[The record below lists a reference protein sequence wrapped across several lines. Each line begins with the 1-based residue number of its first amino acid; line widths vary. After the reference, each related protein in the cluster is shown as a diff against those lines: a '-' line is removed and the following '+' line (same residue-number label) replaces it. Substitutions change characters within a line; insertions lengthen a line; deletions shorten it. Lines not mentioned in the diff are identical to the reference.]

1 VADSF
6 GHGTTVVGVM
16 AARTNN
22 GATFD
27 TLGVAGVCGGDG
39 AGNAGCR
46 ILALKITAGSTGFAT
61 DFSITAACIA
71 AVNAGARALN
81 LSFAGEAPSEVER
94 ETFLWALERGC
105 VVVCAAGNHGAFQG
119 DTPQYPAAYAA
130 EGVCIQVGACDALGQ
145 RAAFSSYGPGLDVIA
160 PGVGIWTTFMTYPSH
175 AGASYP
181 GYVPNSGTSLAA
193 PFGTGTVGL
202 LAAARHELE
211 DTDFQQ
217 LLRRTAS
224 DVGAPGFDPQTGAG
238 LLDAG
243 AALAAVDPGIGIWHG
258 VAAATQL
265 TPLGVDTLVA
275 AEDAGARREPMM
287 AQRYEV
293 DADVALPDSFVGAPL
308 DSADG
313 APWAWARLG
322 ASNVGRGDFR
332 VSSVVPGLAQASVLA
347 GRLHLRA
354 HVYQVL
360 SGGDVDVPD
369 STFLPVAP
377 ESARIAFTVLG
388 RVRHAP
394 AGGPTSPPTIPVF
407 PNPFAASVT
416 LFGAPGASCA
426 IFDASGRLVRRLVI
440 RGTGAVTWD
449 GRDGRGHAEPEGLY
463 LARISNRTIK
473 LLRIR

>member
-46 ILALKITAGSTGFAT
+46 ILALKITAGSTGST
-61 DFSITAACIA
+61 DSWTLARAILAAA
-71 AVNAGARALN
+71 AAGARAVN
-81 LSFAGEAPSEVER
+81 VSFAGGGTSR
-94 ETFLWALERGC
+94 LERLAMQQALAQGC
-105 VVVCAAGNHGAFQG
+105 VSVCAAGNHGALNG

-130 EGVCIQVGACDALGQ
+130 EGVCIQVGACDATGQ

-181 GYVPNSGTSLAA
+181 GYVASSGTSLAA

-202 LAAARHELE
+202 LAAARPELE

-258 VAAATQL
+258 VAAATQF
-265 TPLGVDTLVA
+265 TPLDVDTLVS
-275 AEDAGARREPMM
+275 AEDHVVVP
-287 AQRYEV
+287 AQAFRATV
-293 DADVALPDSFVGAPL
+293 TVALPDSFA
-308 DSADG
+308 STA
-313 APWAWARLG
+313 WAWARVTGTGTLPEG
-322 ASNVGRGDFR
+322 FR
-332 VSSVVPGLAQASVLA
+332 LSCLSPHADV
-347 GRLHLRA
+347 R
-354 HVYQVL
+354 L
-360 SGGDVDVPD
+360 SGRALALSGCLYRATADGTWYPA
-369 STFLPVAP
+369 PP
-377 ESARIAFTVLG
+377 ESARIAFTVMGPVL
-388 RVRHAP
+388 RTNPIARHRPLVA
-394 AGGPTSPPTIPVF
+394 A
-407 PNPFAASVT
+407 PNPFTGGTRLAVPA
-416 LFGAPGASCA
+416 GAPVDVLDVA
-426 IFDASGRLVRRLVI
+426 GRRRRTLVARAD
-440 RGTGAVTWD
+440 GSAAWD
-449 GRDGRGHAEPEGLY
+449 GRDQAGRMVPAGIYFVRVPGAPP
-463 LARISNRTIK
+463 
-473 LLRIR
+473 LRLVRLE